1 MRDAAPPATVSRLIT
16 YLRAVSQLHA
26 DGIEIT
32 SSESLAAATDVSAYQ
47 IRKDLAYFGTFG
59 TRGSGYDVGLVNDRL
74 REILGLTT
82 VYRVAIIGMGRL
94 GQAITDYP
102 AFGEY
107 GFSIAAMF
115 DHDPE
120 VIGQVIADVT
130 VSDIRDIR
138 ETVQRHGVEMA
149 LITVPSAAAQQVA
162 DVAVGAGIRAI
173 LNFAPVVLR
182 VPEDVFV
189 EPVDFLAGLKR
200 LSYHLRGLPVLK
212 ASGRAPAA

>member
-1 MRDAAPPATVSRLIT
+1 MQDAAPPATVSRLIT
-16 YLRAVSQLHA
+16 YLRAVADLHGA
-26 DGIEIT
+26 GTAIT
-32 SSESLAAATDVSAYQ
+32 SSDSLAATTGISAYQ

-59 TRGSGYDVGLVNDRL
+59 TRGSGYDVPLVHERL

-82 VYRVAIIGMGRL
+82 VWRVGIIGMGRL

-115 DHDPE
+115 DHDPD
-120 VIGQVIADVT
+120 VIGQEIAGITVT
-130 VSDIRDIR
+130 DIRHMP
-138 ETVQRHGVEMA
+138 ETTASRGVEMV
-149 LITVPSAAAQQVA
+149 LVTVPAAAAQGVA
-162 DVAVGAGIRAI
+162 ELAVGAGIRAI

-182 VPEDVFV
+182 VPAGVHV

-212 ASGRAPAA
+212 TPGRTQTA